1 MIDSF
6 SYFLRQTM
14 VVIGMWMVGRL
25 IIGLMHTA
33 VKSEADNESDA
44 VYERVLRNLMAYPA
58 ALAVWALTG
67 FLLLVIGIPYCL
79 TSVSVVYLI
88 LIAGA
93 LFYLWRSGKYQ
104 NIPLFKK
111 DSDKITVW
119 QLISGISVL
128 LLVVIIAVICC
139 IGVISVSVSNDSYY
153 YYSLYPQ
160 TIAIEGRYLTS
171 YDVFLTDVGQA
182 TAVVGCLPWFFGF
195 EETFGI
201 QLFLAFNLL
210 GLFAAAVWDMMKRI
224 TAFETDE
231 VQKSK
236 RVITATVL
244 SSLFLL
250 TATPFMVMARW
261 ILANA
266 YFMTFMFITF
276 SLAIK
281 AGCEARRCGGCSRET
296 LCLGC
301 LFIAMLSMTR
311 MEGGMMAGLLI
322 LCICS
327 LNIRNGDILLYF
339 TLPVAITQILYY
351 STIYLKLSVN
361 PLYSF
366 LDFKNVAVMLLF
378 ILAIAVYVGM
388 IRGKRMITIQKHYS
402 LLLLAGLAAANLVL
416 CLIDAERFIG
426 NLKFIGLNIILQ
438 NGWGYFGFFVIL
450 ALIILA
456 GGRDKHEITFS
467 ALFTVGFIL
476 FSIAVCW
483 ARDGSL
489 RAGIGDSGNRV
500 LMQIVPFVVY
510 TLTEGLGGMLLK
522 KSE

>member
-1 MIDSF
+1 MIGGF
-6 SYFLRQTM
+6 SYFLRQTA
-14 VVIGMWMVGRL
+14 VVIGMWSVGYLFITMLLAAAGEKWDRTL
-25 IIGLMHTA
+25 
-33 VKSEADNESDA
+33 
-44 VYERVLRNLMAYPA
+44 VYDRVINVLLAYPA
-58 ALAVWALTG
+58 GLALWGITG
-67 FLLLVIGIPYCL
+67 FLILVSGVPYCL
-79 TSVSVVYLI
+79 ISVAAVYAVLF
-88 LIAGA
+88 AGV
-93 LFYLWRSGKYQ
+93 LFYLYKSGKYR
-104 NIPLFKK
+104 NMRLF
-111 DSDKITVW
+111 DRERNKITVCE
-119 QLISGISVL
+119 LISCMAVIM
-128 LLVVIIAVICC
+128 LVVIVAVVCC
-139 IGVISVSVSNDSYY
+139 LGIISVSVSNDSYY

-160 TIAIEGRYLTS
+160 TIVIEGRYLTS
-171 YDVFLTDVGQA
+171 YDVFLTDVGQT
-182 TAVVGCLPWFFGF
+182 TALIGCLPWFFGF

-201 QLFLAFNLL
+201 QLFMAFDLV
-210 GLFAAAVWDMMKRI
+210 GFFAAAVWDLGRRLTKGYEDRI
-224 TAFETDE
+224 SA
-231 VQKSK
+231 SK
-236 RVITATVL
+236 RTIT
-244 SSLFLL
+244 L
-250 TATPFMVMARW
+250 TAAATAVLITSTPFLIMSKW

-266 YFMTFMFITF
+266 YFMGFMFITF
-276 SLAIK
+276 AMSLRI
-281 AGCEARRCGGCSRET
+281 GSRAADSPTEGNSRSY
-296 LCLGC
+296 LFFMC
-301 LFIAMLSMTR
+301 LFTAMLSMTR

-327 LNIRNGDILLYF
+327 LGISSRDILVFYI
-339 TLPVAITQILYY
+339 LPVALTQILYY
-351 STIYLKLSVN
+351 LTIYLKLSVN

-366 LDFKNVAVMLLF
+366 LDFTNVAIMLLF
-378 ILAIAVYVGM
+378 ILTVAVYVGA
-388 IRGKRMITIQKHYS
+388 IRGKRMVTIQKHYS